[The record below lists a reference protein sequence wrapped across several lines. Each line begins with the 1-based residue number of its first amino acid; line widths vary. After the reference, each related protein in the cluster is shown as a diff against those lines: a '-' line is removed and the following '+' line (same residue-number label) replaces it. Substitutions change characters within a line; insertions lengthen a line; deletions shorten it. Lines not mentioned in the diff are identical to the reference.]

1 MSKYKEYGYL
11 DFSKLWNLLKKKKL
25 NKQYLINNGIHRNT
39 VYKLVNNENI
49 TADVICKLCYIL
61 DTQPKNILEYRKPEP
76 DPISTKPEE
85 PERIQID
92 QEQEELDSLPPLE

>member
-11 DFSKLWNLLKKKKL
+11 DFNKLWEMLQKKKL

-39 VYKLVNNENI
+39 IYKLVNNENI

-61 DTQPKNILEYRKPEP
+61 NTQPKNIMEYKPPAEADQTLP
-76 DPISTKPEE
+76 DPIPPE
-85 PERIQID
+85 D
-92 QEQEELDSLPPLE
+92 LPFH